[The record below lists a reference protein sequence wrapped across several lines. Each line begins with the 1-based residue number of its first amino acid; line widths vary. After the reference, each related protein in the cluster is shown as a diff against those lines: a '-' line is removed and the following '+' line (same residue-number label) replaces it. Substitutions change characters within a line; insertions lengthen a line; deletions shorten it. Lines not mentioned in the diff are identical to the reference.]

1 MKRNIIMV
9 SNDDGHQSEGLRA
22 LVEAVLPLGEVWV
35 VAPETEQSAAAHAI
49 SLHRP
54 LRIREVRERW
64 YAVDG
69 TPTDCSYVG
78 INHILKGRRPDLL
91 LSGINHGPNLAN
103 DVTYSGTVA
112 AAMEASILGVPSIA
126 FSLATRRDFAFGP
139 AARFAAA
146 FAAAALQQPLPP
158 GLLLNVN
165 VPAGVEPDG
174 YVIAGLGKH
183 SYGADV
189 IEKVDPRGRK
199 YYWIGG
205 SEYQHEDIP
214 GSDCNVVYRDRR
226 VAVTPLQLDLTDRTA
241 AAFVGG
247 WRVDGFR
254 QFPAS
259 LVAEPR
265 RAAGGDGGSGA

>member
-1 MKRNIIMV
+1 MKRILI
-9 SNDDGHQSEGLRA
+9 SNDDGHHSEGLHA
-22 LVEAVLPLGEVWV
+22 LVEAVRPLGEVWV

-78 INHILKGRRPDLL
+78 INHLMRERRPDLM

-112 AAMEASILGVPSIA
+112 AAMEATIMGVPSIA
-126 FSLATRRDFAFGP
+126 FSLATRRHFDFGA
-139 AARFAAA
+139 AARFAGS
-146 FAAAALQQPLPP
+146 FAAAALEQNLPP
-158 GLLLNVN
+158 GMLLNVN
-165 VPAGVEPDG
+165 VPGGVEPDG
-174 YVIAGLGKH
+174 YVIAPLGQH
-183 SYGADV
+183 SYGSEV
-189 IEKVDPRGRK
+189 IEKEDPRGRK

-226 VAVTPLQLDLTDRTA
+226 VAVTPLQLDLTDRPT
-241 AAFVGG
+241 AAFVGR
-247 WRVDGFR
+247 WRVRGFTK
-254 QFPAS
+254 FPS
-259 LVAEPR
+259 PLAE
-265 RAAGGDGGSGA
+265 A